1 MFPTMTE
8 PNPANSAI
16 TGVVTRVMLLV
27 AIVATISCDRIT
39 KHVASSTLAGAASRS
54 FLADTV
60 RFEYAENAG
69 AFLSL
74 GADWPSWMRTTV
86 FGVGNA
92 LLLCALVVT
101 AIRLRWRRPAL
112 LGVSLFATGGAS
124 NLLDRVL
131 YGNVIDFM
139 NVGVGPWRTGIFNFA
154 DMAIMIGAAIVL
166 WASYRSDDDTG
177 PSCESGREKCSAGSA

>member
-1 MFPTMTE
+1 MTE
-8 PNPANSAI
+8 SNPS
-16 TGVVTRVMLLV
+16 TSPVPGVVTHVILLV

-92 LLLCALVVT
+92 LLLSALVVT

-112 LGVSLFATGGAS
+112 LGVSLFATG
-124 NLLDRVL
+124 
-131 YGNVIDFM
+131 
-139 NVGVGPWRTGIFNFA
+139 
-154 DMAIMIGAAIVL
+154 
-166 WASYRSDDDTG
+166 
-177 PSCESGREKCSAGSA
+177 

>member
-1 MFPTMTE
+1 
-8 PNPANSAI
+8 
-16 TGVVTRVMLLV
+16 MLLI

-39 KHVASSTLAGAASRS
+39 KHVATSALAGAPGRS
-54 FLADTV
+54 FLADTI
-60 RFEYAENAG
+60 RFEYAENTG

-74 GADWPSWMRTTV
+74 GADWPSWVRTTI

-92 LLLCALVVT
+92 LLLSALVVT

-124 NLLDRVL
+124 NLLDRIL

-154 DMAIMIGAAIVL
+154 DMAIMMGAAIVV
-166 WASYRSDDDTG
+166 WAASNADGDFDEDRRRNSTTDW
-177 PSCESGREKCSAGSA
+177 A

>member
-1 MFPTMTE
+1 MTF
-8 PNPANSAI
+8 A
-16 TGVVTRVMLLV
+16 TRVILLI

-39 KHVASSTLAGAASRS
+39 KHVATSALAGARSHS
-54 FLADTV
+54 FLADTI
-60 RFEYAENAG
+60 RLEYAENTG

-74 GADWPSWMRTTV
+74 GADWPSWARTTV

-124 NLLDRVL
+124 NLLDRIL

-166 WASYRSDDDTG
+166 AASSADGD
-177 PSCESGREKCSAGSA
+177 SGQERHRDATTD

>member
-1 MFPTMTE
+1 MNDS
-8 PNPANSAI
+8 NPATS
-16 TGVVTRVMLLV
+16 TVPSVVTLVTLLV

-39 KHVASSTLAGAASRS
+39 KHVASSTLAGAPSRS
-54 FLADTV
+54 FLADTI
-60 RFEYAENAG
+60 RFEYAENTG

-74 GADWPSWMRTTV
+74 GADWPSWIRTTI

-101 AIRLRWRRPAL
+101 AIRLRWQRPAL

-131 YGNVIDFM
+131 YGNVIDFL

-154 DMAIMIGAAIVL
+154 DMAIMMGAAIVL
-166 WASYRSDDDTG
+166 WAASNTDDEIDHDAQRDPTTN
-177 PSCESGREKCSAGSA
+177 

>member
-1 MFPTMTE
+1 MTV
-8 PNPANSAI
+8 A
-16 TGVVTRVMLLV
+16 TRVLLLF

-39 KHVASSTLAGAASRS
+39 KHVASNTLAGAPSRS
-54 FLADTV
+54 FLADTI
-60 RFEYAENAG
+60 RLEYAENTG

-74 GADWPSWMRTTV
+74 GAEWPSWMRTTI

-92 LLLCALVVT
+92 LLLSAVVVA
-101 AIRLRWRRPAL
+101 AIRLRWQRPAL

-124 NLLDRVL
+124 NLLDRIL

-154 DMAIMIGAAIVL
+154 DMAIVMGAAIVV
-166 WASYRSDDDTG
+166 WAASNADGDFD
-177 PSCESGREKCSAGSA
+177 EAGHDATTN

>member
-1 MFPTMTE
+1 MPF
-8 PNPANSAI
+8 A
-16 TGVVTRVMLLV
+16 TRLLLLI

-39 KHVASSTLAGAASRS
+39 KHVATATLAGARSHS
-54 FLADTV
+54 FLADTI
-60 RFEYAENAG
+60 RFEYAENTG

-74 GADWPSWMRTTV
+74 GADWPGWVRTTV

-112 LGVSLFATGGAS
+112 LGVSLFATGGGS

-154 DMAIMIGAAIVL
+154 DMAIMVGAAIVL
-166 WASYRSDDDTG
+166 WAASKADG
-177 PSCESGREKCSAGSA
+177 ESAEEHRDPTTN

>member
-1 MFPTMTE
+1 M
-8 PNPANSAI
+8 
-16 TGVVTRVMLLV
+16 

-39 KHVASSTLAGAASRS
+39 KHVATNALAGSPGRS
-54 FLADTV
+54 FLADTI

-74 GADWPSWMRTTV
+74 GAAWPSWMRTGI

-92 LLLCALVVT
+92 LLLCGLVAT

-112 LGVSLFATGGAS
+112 LGVSLFIAGGTS
-124 NLLDRVL
+124 NLLDRIL

-139 NVGVGPWRTGIFNFA
+139 NVGVGPLRTGIFNVA
-154 DMAIMIGAAIVL
+154 DMAIMLGAAIVL
-166 WASYRSDDDTG
+166 WAASRADADFDHAG
-177 PSCESGREKCSAGSA
+177 PRYPATH

>member
-1 MFPTMTE
+1 MTDSNASTSTM
-8 PNPANSAI
+8 PS
-16 TGVVTRVMLLV
+16 VVTHVILLI

-39 KHVASSTLAGAASRS
+39 KHVASNTLAGAASRS

-124 NLLDRVL
+124 NLLDRIL

-154 DMAIMIGAAIVL
+154 DMAIMIGAAIVV
-166 WASYRSDDDTG
+166 WACCRNDDDTDL
-177 PSCESGREKCSAGSA
+177 SFESDLRQI

>member
-1 MFPTMTE
+1 MTL
-8 PNPANSAI
+8 A
-16 TGVVTRVMLLV
+16 TRVILLI

-39 KHVASSTLAGAASRS
+39 KHVATSALAGARSHS
-54 FLADTV
+54 FLADTI
-60 RFEYAENAG
+60 RLEYAENTG

-74 GADWPSWMRTTV
+74 GADWPSWARTTV

-92 LLLCALVVT
+92 LLLCALVLT

-112 LGVSLFATGGAS
+112 LGVSLFATGGGS
-124 NLLDRVL
+124 NLLDRIL

-166 WASYRSDDDTG
+166 AAS
-177 PSCESGREKCSAGSA
+177 SADGDFDQERHRDATTD